1 MSEQVSI
8 TLGKLLNPCS
18 CQLILIIL
26 FLMYSGPMIF
36 DIYPSTD
43 SYLGGIGFL
52 GFWGVIFSMVVGT
65 GLSMYYGFNC
75 VSNKTVYRCA
85 GFGCDPKTK
94 GLMFPDNFPEEL
106 KVKYIEEVS
115 RNNDKEIYDGPFSHF
130 PLSEF
135 NSKLRKL
142 NDKYLYREDNQ
153 IKVKYNKEDI
163 V

>member
-36 DIYPSTD
+36 DIYPSSD

-85 GFGCDPKTK
+85 GFKCDPKTK

-106 KVKYIEEVS
+106 KSKYIAEVS
-115 RNNDKEIYDGPFSHF
+115 RTDNKEIYDGAFSHF